1 MAASLRPRRSAL
13 YVPGSNARAVEK
25 ARTLPADVLMFDLED
40 SVAPEAK
47 DSARTAVARAAE
59 ELASGR
65 REIVVR
71 INDLDS
77 PWVARDIAAMVSAK
91 PDAILVPK
99 VARADDIRRARA
111 ALAAAQAPR
120 STKLWLMIETPQA
133 ILNAASIAAVA
144 AIPEPSVTGFV
155 IGTNDLS
162 TGLGAPQKPGRA
174 ALLPHLAHALLVARA
189 HGLVIL
195 DGTFNDI
202 DDRKGLRA
210 ECEQGRDLG
219 FDGKTLIHPG
229 QIQVANEVY
238 APDKETVA
246 WARRIVEAFASP
258 DNAGL
263 EVMRLSGRMVERLH
277 ERQARRTLQVAD
289 AIGAMEADTRTIAP
303 DVKPQKPAPPKPK
316 AGTGST

>member
-1 MAASLRPRRSAL
+1 M
-13 YVPGSNARAVEK
+13 EK
-25 ARTLPADVLMFDLED
+25 ARTLAADVLIFDLED
-40 SVAPEAK
+40 SVPPEEK
-47 DSARTAVARAAE
+47 DRARTAVARATE
-59 ELASGR
+59 EMATGR
-65 REIVVR
+65 REVVVR

-77 PWVARDIAAMVSAK
+77 PWAARDIAALVTAK
-91 PDAILVPK
+91 ADAILVPK
-99 VARADDIRRARA
+99 VARADDIRRART
-111 ALAAAQAPR
+111 ALAATQAPR
-120 STKLWLMIETPQA
+120 STKIWLMIETPQA
-133 ILNAASIAAVA
+133 ILNAAAIAAVA
-144 AIPEPSVTGFV
+144 AIPEPSVAGFV

-162 TGLGAPQKPGRA
+162 IGLGAPQKPGRA

-189 HGLVIL
+189 HGLAIL

-229 QIQVANEVY
+229 QVQVANEVY
-238 APDKETVA
+238 APDKEAVA
-246 WARRIVEAFASP
+246 WARKIVEAFASP

-289 AIGAMEADTRTIAP
+289 AIAAIEAEA
-303 DVKPQKPAPPKPK
+303 KPASPEVRSQKPAPPKPR
-316 AGTGST
+316 AGSGSA